1 MFDILEMMFWLFL
14 QLTALNSMGM
24 FDTLYCDYPLLDNE
38 VQHESFQTK
47 DFSCVLD
54 TYRIT
59 TDGRLYHEPD
69 NELTDDETLFRE
81 ADYLDFQ
88 GAIKFYTFIERPF
101 EPPLWTFAEG
111 TDEPQGQVAER
122 EWYEY
127 HAMFVG
133 GIVSQIVRTHRRDKH
148 FFVRYEPSH
157 TVSVAADD
165 ITDEVVKAALAED
178 RRLVLPLEKKRF
190 FSQKG

>member
-1 MFDILEMMFWLFL
+1 
-14 QLTALNSMGM
+14 MGM
-24 FDTLYCDYPLLDNE
+24 FDTLYCDYPLPDNE
-38 VQHESFQTK
+38 VQHEDFQTK

-59 TDGRLYHEPD
+59 TDGRLHHEPD

-81 ADYLDFQ
+81 ADYIDFQ

-111 TDEPQGQVAER
+111 TDEPQGQVVEM

-127 HAMFVG
+127 HAMFVE
-133 GIVSQIVRTHRRDKH
+133 GIVTQIVRTHRRDQH
-148 FFVRYEPSH
+148 FFVRYEPNH
-157 TVSVAADD
+157 TVSVAGDG
-165 ITDEVVKAALAED
+165 ITDEVVEAALAGD

-190 FSQKG
+190 FWAKGLIVWYSIVNLLA